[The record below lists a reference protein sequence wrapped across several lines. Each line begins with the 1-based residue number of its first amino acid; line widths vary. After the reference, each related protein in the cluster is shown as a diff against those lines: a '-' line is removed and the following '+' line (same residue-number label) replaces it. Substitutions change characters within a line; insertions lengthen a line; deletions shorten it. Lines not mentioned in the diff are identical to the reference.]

1 MSSDKQENKP
11 FFQRLG
17 NSMVICAWLVL
28 LAMLTVYFNRFL
40 QRQHNPNE
48 TVISYDQADSRE
60 VVLQQ
65 NRFGHY
71 VANGKIN
78 GQTVEFMLDTGA
90 TIVSIPEQLANSL
103 QLQRGPSIEV
113 STANGSIHVYT
124 TRLQQVQLGNIVLQD
139 IRASI
144 NPHMQGDEVLLGMSF
159 LKQLEF
165 IQQGEQLILRQYK

>member
-48 TVISYDQADSRE
+48 AVISYNQADFRE

>member
-1 MSSDKQENKP
+1 MSADKQENKP

-17 NSMVICAWLVL
+17 NSMVICAWLML
-28 LAMLTVYFNRFL
+28 LGMLTVYFSRFL
-40 QRQHNPNE
+40 QRQYNPNE
-48 TVISYDQADSRE
+48 VVISYSHADSRQ
-60 VVLQQ
+60 VVLQR

-78 GQTVEFMLDTGA
+78 GQTVVFMLDTGA
-90 TIVSIPEQLANSL
+90 TIVSIPEHLANSL
-103 QLQRGPSIEV
+103 QLQRGRSIEV
-113 STANGSIHVYT
+113 ITASGNIHVYT

-144 NPHMQGDEVLLGMSF
+144 NPYMQGNEVLLGMSF

-165 IQQGEQLILRQYK
+165 TQQGEQLTLRQYK

>member
-1 MSSDKQENKP
+1 
-11 FFQRLG
+11 
-17 NSMVICAWLVL
+17 MVICAWLVL
-28 LAMLTVYFNRFL
+28 LTMLTVYFNRFL

-48 TVISYDQADSRE
+48 AVISYDQADSRE
-60 VVLQQ
+60 VVLQR